1 MGSGGSLLSFV
12 TRRLLITVPL
22 LLVISFAVFS
32 MVLLLPGD
40 PALTLAGGA
49 HAATAAK
56 VAQIRRQ
63 LHLNDGF
70 FAQYGLW
77 LSHVLRGNL
86 GHSLFTPASVPS
98 ANVATAIR
106 IHFPVTLSI
115 AAGGMVVAVLIG
127 LPTGIVAGLRPRS
140 WADRI
145 VTAVSSVG
153 VAVPDFWLAMLLV
166 IFLAIHLHLLPPLGY
181 TPFATSPL
189 SWFQH
194 LLLPWLAL
202 GFGGAATVAR
212 QIRGSL
218 IDTLDQ
224 DYMRTALAKGLSPVR
239 IVGKHALKNAVS
251 PVVTI
256 VGIQFGYLL
265 GGTFIIENIF
275 SLPGIGTYMIQA
287 IDTKDLPVVQGVAL
301 LTATTFVL
309 VNLVVDVIYAYLN
322 PKVRLA

>member
-12 TRRLLITVPL
+12 ARRLLITITL
-22 LLVISFAVFS
+22 LLLISLAVFS
-32 MVLLLPGD
+32 LVLLLPGD
-40 PALTLAGGA
+40 PALTLAGGV
-49 HAATAAK
+49 HANASTVAA
-56 VAQIRRQ
+56 IRRQ
-63 LHLNDGF
+63 LHLNEGF

-77 LSHVLRGNL
+77 LSHVIRGNL
-86 GHSLFTPASVPS
+86 GHSLFVPANVPS
-98 ANVATAIR
+98 SSVAAGIR
-106 IHFPVTLSI
+106 IRFPVTFSI
-115 AAGGMVVAVLIG
+115 AAGGMVTAVLIG

-140 WADRI
+140 WADRV
-145 VTAVSSVG
+145 VTAVSSLG

-166 IFLAIHLHLLPPLGY
+166 IVLAIHTHLLPPLGY
-181 TPFATSPL
+181 TPFASSPW

-194 LLLPWLAL
+194 LLMPWLAL

-224 DYMRTALAKGLSPVR
+224 DYMRTALAKGLSPLRV
-239 IVGKHALKNAVS
+239 VGKHALKNAIS

-275 SLPGIGTYMIQA
+275 SLPGLGTYMISA
-287 IDTKDLPVVQGVAL
+287 ISTKDLPVVQGVAL
-301 LTATTFVL
+301 LTAVAFV
-309 VNLVVDVIYAYLN
+309 VINLVVDVLYAYLN

>member
-1 MGSGGSLLSFV
+1 MASGGSLLSFV
-12 TRRLLITVPL
+12 TRRLLITIPL
-22 LLVISFAVFS
+22 LLLISLAVFS
-32 MVLLLPGD
+32 LVLLLPGD
-40 PALTLAGGA
+40 PALALAGGA
-49 HAATAAK
+49 HAKAST

-63 LHLNDGF
+63 LHLNEGF

-98 ANVATAIR
+98 SSVAAGIR
-106 IHFPVTLSI
+106 IRFPVTLSI
-115 AAGGMVVAVLIG
+115 AAGGMVAAILLG

-145 VTAVSSVG
+145 VTAVSSLG
-153 VAVPDFWLAMLLV
+153 VAMPDFWLAMLLV
-166 IFLAIHLHLLPPLGY
+166 ILLAIHTHLLPPLGY
-181 TPFATSPL
+181 TSFASSPW

-194 LLLPWLAL
+194 LLMPWLAL

-224 DYMRTALAKGLSPVR
+224 DYIRTALAKGLSPLRV
-239 IVGKHALKNAVS
+239 VGKHALKNAIS

-275 SLPGIGTYMIQA
+275 SLPGIGTYMISA
-287 IDTKDLPVVQGVAL
+287 ISTKDLPVVQGVAL
-301 LTATTFVL
+301 LTAVAFV
-309 VNLVVDVIYAYLN
+309 VINLIVDVLYAYLN

>member
-12 TRRLLITVPL
+12 ARRLLITVPL
-22 LLVISFAVFS
+22 LLLLSLAVFS
-32 MVLLLPGD
+32 LVLLLPGD
-40 PALTLAGGA
+40 PALTLAGGV
-49 HAATAAK
+49 HAKAST

-63 LHLNDGF
+63 LHLNEGF
-70 FAQYGLW
+70 FAQYWLW
-77 LSHVLRGNL
+77 LRHALTGDL
-86 GHSLFTPASVPS
+86 GHSLYTVANIPDSQVASG
-98 ANVATAIR
+98 IR
-106 IHFPVTLSI
+106 IRFPVTLSI
-115 AAGGMVVAVLIG
+115 AVGGMVTAVLLG

-145 VTAVSSVG
+145 VTGVSSLG
-153 VAVPDFWLAMLLV
+153 VAMPDFWLAMLLV
-166 IFLAIHLHLLPPLGY
+166 ILLAIRTHLLPPLGY

-194 LLLPWLAL
+194 LLMPWLAL

-218 IDTLDQ
+218 IDTLEQ
-224 DYMRTALAKGLSPVR
+224 DYMRTALAKGLSPIR

-251 PVVTI
+251 PVVTV

-275 SLPGIGTYMIQA
+275 SLPGIGAYMIQA
-287 IDTKDLPVVQGVAL
+287 IGRKDLPVVQGVAL
-301 LTATTFVL
+301 LTAVAFVV
-309 VNLVVDVIYAYLN
+309 VNLVVDIVYAYLN

>member
-1 MGSGGSLLSFV
+1 MASGGSLPSFV
-12 TRRLLITVPL
+12 TRRLLITIPL
-22 LLVISFAVFS
+22 LLLISLAVFS
-32 MVLLLPGD
+32 LVLLLPGD
-40 PALTLAGGA
+40 PALALAGGA
-49 HAATAAK
+49 HAKAST

-63 LHLNDGF
+63 LHLNQGF

-98 ANVATAIR
+98 SDVAAGIR
-106 IHFPVTLSI
+106 IRFPVTLSI
-115 AAGGMVVAVLIG
+115 AAGGMVTAIVLG

-145 VTAVSSVG
+145 VTAVSSLG
-153 VAVPDFWLAMLLV
+153 VAMPDFWLAMLLV
-166 IFLAIHLHLLPPLGY
+166 ILLAIHAHLLPPLGY
-181 TPFATSPL
+181 TSFASSPW

-194 LLLPWLAL
+194 LLMPWLAL

-224 DYMRTALAKGLSPVR
+224 DYMRTALAKGLSPLRV
-239 IVGKHALKNAVS
+239 VGKHALKNAIS

-275 SLPGIGTYMIQA
+275 SLPGIGTYMISA
-287 IDTKDLPVVQGVAL
+287 ISTKDLPVVQGVAL
-301 LTATTFVL
+301 LTAVAFVL
-309 VNLVVDVIYAYLN
+309 INLIVDVLYAYLN